1 MTRTAGNKINSRTFQ
16 GENLTLSG
24 IFKDMATFQGL
35 FKGCASHE
43 FNNSLINDNHFTQGL
58 PLLCQKL
65 DQPSCSLHVPS
76 AGLLLSTVVK
86 IKREA
91 TC

>member
-1 MTRTAGNKINSRTFQ
+1 MMWQ
-16 GENLTLSG
+16 L
-24 IFKDMATFQGL
+24 FKDFSTAVDLYGL
-35 FKGCASHE
+35 SIHTG
-43 FNNSLINDNHFTQGL
+43 LI

-76 AGLLLSTVVK
+76 AGLLLSTVIQ
-86 IKREA
+86 IKREG

>member
-16 GENLTLSG
+16 EENLTLSG

-43 FNNSLINDNHFTQGL
+43 LT
-58 PLLCQKL
+58 
-65 DQPSCSLHVPS
+65 
-76 AGLLLSTVVK
+76 TV
-86 IKREA
+86 
-91 TC
+91 